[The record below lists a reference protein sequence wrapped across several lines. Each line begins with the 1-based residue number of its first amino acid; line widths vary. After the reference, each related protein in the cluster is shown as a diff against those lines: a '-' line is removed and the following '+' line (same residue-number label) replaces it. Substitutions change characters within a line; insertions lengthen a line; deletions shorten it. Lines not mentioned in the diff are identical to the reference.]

1 MTTVVF
7 ACNKNLH
14 SYLDSSQTFGKFYK
28 ILNISGNITLRELS
42 LRCKEDERVVRVLD
56 RNKQIFP
63 AGVFHLMKAPVRFSS
78 TTYYYYYTYLY
89 FLSRFTSIKNINVV
103 DCQEVRR
110 IEFPDD
116 FDGRIKTDVRL
127 FLMIDSH

>member
-78 TTYYYYYTYLY
+78 TT
-89 FLSRFTSIKNINVV
+89 
-103 DCQEVRR
+103 
-110 IEFPDD
+110 
-116 FDGRIKTDVRL
+116 
-127 FLMIDSH
+127 

>member
-78 TTYYYYYTYLY
+78 TSYML
-89 FLSRFTSIKNINVV
+89 LLLLIIFTSHPGSLPSEISM
-103 DCQEVRR
+103 
-110 IEFPDD
+110 
-116 FDGRIKTDVRL
+116 L
-127 FLMIDSH
+127 